1 MSNLK
6 LAEQSQAQ
14 LDEAVAHYKEINA
27 KIAFLS
33 AQLKPY
39 REVIESA
46 AANSPD
52 GQIITEKY
60 KINLVLCQRD
70 NFDKKAA
77 FKALGDKVLSP
88 FVSTVAY
95 TQLRVT

>member
-6 LAEQSQAQ
+6 LAEQSQEQ
-14 LDEAVAHYKEINA
+14 LDDAVAHYKELNA
-27 KIAFLS
+27 KIAFLAS
-33 AQLKPY
+33 QIKPY
-39 REVIESA
+39 KEIIEA
-46 AANSPD
+46 AATQSPD

-60 KINLVLCQRD
+60 KINLVLCQRE